1 MNEGSM
7 KKNSAN
13 DIGPEYDFSSTK
25 GSGRGKYSAR
35 YRAGT
40 NLVLLDP
47 EVAQAFPTDAAVN
60 QTLRAVLDIANEV
73 RLPNRTRTARSRRRR
88 RSTPA

>member
-1 MNEGSM
+1 MNEDSM
-7 KKNSAN
+7 KKNNQN
-13 DIGPEYDFSSTK
+13 DTRPEYDFSSMK
-25 GSGRGKYSAR
+25 GGVRGKYADR

-60 QTLRAVLDIANEV
+60 QTLRAVLDMANEV
-73 RLPNRTRTARSRRRR
+73 RLPARSKASGSRRRR
-88 RSTPA
+88 G